1 MKLPARPYILH
12 ALAQDKENYLVE
24 VGLKYVTYQHYHDV
38 HDINHFALDAMNLDL
53 YHFLVNNPF
62 MTNNQPCGTCL
73 TSMVRTGNKAEIA
86 KTMELYTKHCMV
98 DNRSDG
104 YARVLVTYEAIRIAN
119 VPIVQWLLDIK
130 MFAPETW
137 FGGEI
142 SPKIDPLNWFK
153 MLGIVKKHIVEIYYL
168 QLRNRLFDLIN
179 IQHEWSFEQIFSFIK
194 DHEREL
200 DEGSLDKRTGL
211 LWADFFVSAIK
222 CKNSSIYKQVWDCI
236 INSDDTDA
244 IEWAWTQLVQID
256 DDKCSIGTLLFPS
269 MDSLNKS
276 QMPGE
281 IGICRF
287 YCDRLCSQQNFHCQ

>member
-1 MKLPARPYILH
+1 
-12 ALAQDKENYLVE
+12 
-24 VGLKYVTYQHYHDV
+24 
-38 HDINHFALDAMNLDL
+38 
-53 YHFLVNNPF
+53 
-62 MTNNQPCGTCL
+62 
-73 TSMVRTGNKAEIA
+73 
-86 KTMELYTKHCMV
+86 
-98 DNRSDG
+98 
-104 YARVLVTYEAIRIAN
+104 
-119 VPIVQWLLDIK
+119 

-137 FGGEI
+137 FDGDI